1 MSFGPMK
8 KMRVMIT
15 FDRPDVVLVRFVFTD
30 ESQSKLRPV
39 VVLSTS
45 EYHKGRREMIVAAVT
60 SNVKRLLP
68 GDCVAENWKEAGLLR
83 PSVVTGIIRTVKQS
97 MVDRRLGRLTARDFE
112 TVQAQLRRVLGF

>member
-1 MSFGPMK
+1 
-8 KMRVMIT
+8 MIT